1 MIMSYN
7 NPAPEGSALVA
18 SASWIRD
25 VLTGSLAVSI
35 AVVAIAWLGFAIMQ
49 GRLPWR
55 SGLRIVLGCFILFG
69 SSTIA
74 TAFMWF
80 AGYEQ
85 ARAVDVPAS
94 ARTPAVP
101 VPPAPP
107 VFDPYAGASV
117 PNH

>member
-1 MIMSYN
+1 MISYT
-7 NPAPEGSALVA
+7 NPALEGSALVA
-18 SASWIRD
+18 SANWIRD

-74 TAFMWF
+74 SAFMGF
-80 AGYEQ
+80 AGYQQ
-85 ARAVDVPAS
+85 ARMVDVPPN
-94 ARTPAVP
+94 ARTSAVP
-101 VPPAPP
+101 VTPAPP